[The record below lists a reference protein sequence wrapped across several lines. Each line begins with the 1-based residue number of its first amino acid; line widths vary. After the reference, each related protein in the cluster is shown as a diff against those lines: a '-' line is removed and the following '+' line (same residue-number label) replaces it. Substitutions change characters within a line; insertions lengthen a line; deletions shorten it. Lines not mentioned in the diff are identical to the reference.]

1 MLHRALGIAALVFF
15 RPGYAR
21 SGVLTS
27 RVCSPGRSAF
37 FLIAFL
43 VVFIPPAFVVF
54 IIAEGVGAVA
64 PRQPGHASLTAHV
77 GETFDTVTFG
87 ILHQVQLIIEKVVVF
102 EWHGTLFMHHQ
113 RDRTMHTADPI
124 GQILCIAYCSR
135 EADQPHVG
143 WRTDDGLLP
152 HRTTADIAEVVHFVD
167 DDVANIGHRRG
178 DDLLATHK
186 AISALFQ
193 QPIAVDLGG
202 HDADGSTAMFYNIA
216 RHQPNGIEPIEGTQI
231 AIFLV

>member
-54 IIAEGVGAVA
+54 IITEGVDAVA

-87 ILHQVQLIIEKVVVF
+87 ILHQVQLIIDKVVVF
-102 EWHGTLFMHHQ
+102 EWHGALFIHHQ
-113 RDRTMHTADPI
+113 RDGTMYAADPI
-124 GQILCIAYCSR
+124 GQILCIARCIR
-135 EADQPHVG
+135 EADQPHS
-143 WRTDDGLLP
+143 WRQTDD
-152 HRTTADIAEVVHFVD
+152 
-167 DDVANIGHRRG
+167 
-178 DDLLATHK
+178 DL
-186 AISALFQ
+186 
-193 QPIAVDLGG
+193 
-202 HDADGSTAMFYNIA
+202 
-216 RHQPNGIEPIEGTQI
+216 R
-231 AIFLV
+231 

>member
-1 MLHRALGIAALVFF
+1 MAQGCQYLARLRRFMLHRALGIAALVFF

-27 RVCSPGRSAF
+27 RVRCPGRSAF

-64 PRQPGHASLTAHV
+64 PRQPSHASLTAHV

-87 ILHQVQLIIEKVVVF
+87 ILHQLQLVIAKVVVF
-102 EWHGTLFMHHQ
+102 YWHGAIFMHHQ
-113 RDRTMHTADPI
+113 RDRTMHATDPI
-124 GQILCIAYCSR
+124 GQILCIADCSR

-143 WRTDDGLLP
+143 RRTDDGLLP
-152 HRTTADIAEVVHFVD
+152 HRTTADIAEVVQFVE
-167 DDVANIGHRRG
+167 DDVTNIGHRRG
-178 DDLLATHK
+178 DDILASRNAYS
-186 AISALFQ
+186 AIFHQ
-193 QPIAVDLGG
+193 HIEVYIGG
-202 HDADGSTAMFYNIA
+202 HDN
-216 RHQPNGIEPIEGTQI
+216 
-231 AIFLV
+231 